1 MRGTGH
7 SSEILDQGNNGR
19 DIMNTRTAGRHRSAA
34 TGGERR
40 WTPEDSWKAAASV
53 PAAWCHGFFRQLQA
67 AARPVE
73 RERGDVPGWV
83 MITLMSAIL
92 VAGLLFIAEPALE
105 QLFRTAMEQVKP

>member
-1 MRGTGH
+1 MATTERET
-7 SSEILDQGNNGR
+7 
-19 DIMNTRTAGRHRSAA
+19 MNTRNGSRHRRTE
-34 TGGERR
+34 TGGERGWR
-40 WTPEDSWKAAASV
+40 TADSWKAAAAV
-53 PAAWCHGFFRQLQA
+53 LAGWCYRLVRQVRA
-67 AARPVE
+67 SARPLD